1 MSPSPETRPSL
12 LLRLVDRADQEAWR
26 EFAQIYTP
34 VVYRLALSKG
44 LQHADAEDQAQQV
57 LAAVSADP
65 TTIDRVLATS
75 NLPTPQVLSTLTV
88 LEMRRLVKRL
98 GGNLVMRV

>member
-1 MSPSPETRPSL
+1 
-12 LLRLVDRADQEAWR
+12 
-26 EFAQIYTP
+26 
-34 VVYRLALSKG
+34 
-44 LQHADAEDQAQQV
+44 V
-57 LAAVSADP
+57 LAAVGAEP

-75 NLPTPQVLSTLTV
+75 NLPTPQVLSTLSV